1 MITIRKTVSRTASP
15 DSTLP
20 FEGAFA
26 HRSAVSRTSA
36 RHSSHA
42 TASPCR
48 SVISGLALG
57 TALFLAGCSTTSMN
71 RTYLPSGDVGFT
83 INCSGDSSDSNWG
96 ECYKKAGEACGNYG
110 YDVISKD
117 QDNGAA
123 GGTLAGVFSA
133 NVKNRSLV
141 VKCKQ

>member
-1 MITIRKTVSRTASP
+1 MSVTTSGIASI
-15 DSTLP
+15 
-20 FEGAFA
+20 
-26 HRSAVSRTSA
+26 
-36 RHSSHA
+36 
-42 TASPCR
+42 C
-48 SVISGLALG
+48 ALG
-57 TALFLAGCSTTSMN
+57 FALLAAGCSTTSMN

>member
-1 MITIRKTVSRTASP
+1 MTTIRKHSFKPGAESIRAPHRLPAAKRAFVAVSVTAS
-15 DSTLP
+15 
-20 FEGAFA
+20 GIA
-26 HRSAVSRTSA
+26 SAS
-36 RHSSHA
+36 
-42 TASPCR
+42 
-48 SVISGLALG
+48 ALG
-57 TALFLAGCSTTSMN
+57 FALLAAGCSTNSMN